1 MAPRPNPLIVIP
13 WTVIRDVCHQHGLDH
28 SLPLLYQQLV
38 QASQVMSAAYYFRRW
53 KERIKEQRYPRR
65 TGRVLPAMQR
75 NLRILTDAL
84 SSPIA
89 HGYPPHVTEDVI
101 ADAQHV
107 LQCIQHQASSST
119 MNGVRGEVT
128 TVHADA
134 CGKGVDTMVV
144 PQ

>member
-13 WTVIRDVCHQHGLDH
+13 WTLVRDVCSQHGLDH
-28 SLPLLYQQLV
+28 VLPLLHQQLV
-38 QASQVMSAAYYFRRW
+38 QAGQVMAAAYYFRRW
-53 KERIKEQRYPRR
+53 KERIQAQRYPIR

-89 HGYPPHVTEDVI
+89 YGYSPHVTEDVI
-101 ADAQHV
+101 ADAKHV
-107 LQCIQHQASSST
+107 LQCIQHQASSRT
-119 MNGVRGEVT
+119 VNGVRGAVT
-128 TVHADA
+128 TAHADA
-134 CGKGVDTMVV
+134 CGRDGDPMVV

>member
-1 MAPRPNPLIVIP
+1 MAPHPNPLIVIP
-13 WTVIRDVCHQHGLDH
+13 WTLVRDVCHQHGLDH
-28 SLPLLYQQLV
+28 TLPLLHQQLV

-53 KERIKEQRYPRR
+53 KERIAEQRYPSR

-89 HGYPPHVTEDVI
+89 HGYPPHVTNDVI

-107 LQCIQHQASSST
+107 LQSIQYQASSRT
-119 MNGVRGEVT
+119 VNGWGGEVT
-128 TVHADA
+128 TPHADA
-134 CGKGVDTMVV
+134 CGRDGDTMVV